1 MIQGRSNFVY
11 RIKDTNTFVSADLK
25 DNYDT
30 TQIHVDVNI
39 VHNDILDTEAFRKWR
54 PEYADAQFILNDAGE
69 YKCGWAVEKMSK
81 TYYNVVNPDDIV
93 ERYGADTLRLYE
105 MFLGPLDQSKPW
117 DTNGIDGVHRFIRK
131 LWSLFYKGDQC
142 LVDDSEPTADNMRSL
157 HKLIK
162 KVTGDIE
169 GFSFNTSV
177 AAFMICVNELS
188 QQKCHSRF
196 VLEQLLIILVPF
208 APHVTEELWHTALG
222 HDTTILDSQWPAYD
236 DKYIKE
242 DTVNYA
248 VSFNGKARFTI
259 TVAAGTDRADV
270 EGLAL
275 GDPQA
280 AKWIEGK
287 TIVKVIVVPNKIVN
301 VVVK

>member
-1 MIQGRSNFVY
+1 
-11 RIKDTNTFVSADLK
+11 
-25 DNYDT
+25 
-30 TQIHVDVNI
+30 
-39 VHNDILDTEAFRKWR
+39 
-54 PEYADAQFILNDAGE
+54 
-69 YKCGWAVEKMSK
+69 MSK

-105 MFLGPLDQSKPW
+105 MFLSPLDQSKPW

-196 VLEQLLIILVPF
+196 VLAQLLIILVPF